1 MKINDVKSG
10 NQTINPDPK
19 VETAFNQLQRLIDLL
34 NQREIP
40 EAVAVKLNYEIS
52 QLNTTIRIGTSLR
65 SLLKTTQSKVLK
77 FVEKDLKIVPLNYY
91 RNLWLVLGMT
101 VFGLPIG
108 VAIGMS
114 VGNIGLLGI
123 GLLIG
128 MALGLAVRAT
138 MDKKAK
144 QEGRHLDLEIK

>member
-1 MKINDVKSG
+1 
-10 NQTINPDPK
+10 
-19 VETAFNQLQRLIDLL
+19 
-34 NQREIP
+34 
-40 EAVAVKLNYEIS
+40 
-52 QLNTTIRIGTSLR
+52 
-65 SLLKTTQSKVLK
+65 
-77 FVEKDLKIVPLNYY
+77 
-91 RNLWLVLGMT
+91 MT